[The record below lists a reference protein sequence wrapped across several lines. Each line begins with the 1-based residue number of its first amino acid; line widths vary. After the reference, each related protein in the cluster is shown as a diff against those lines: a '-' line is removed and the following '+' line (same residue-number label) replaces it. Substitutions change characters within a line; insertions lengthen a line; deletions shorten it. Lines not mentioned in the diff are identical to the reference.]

1 MSVYIKYF
9 ENSRKSMSFFVRN
22 DNVLDK
28 YNEILDKIKEKLNIK
43 FHRKPVYD
51 QKYLKAKVKEYGG
64 VIKTNF
70 FGNEVPKEN
79 MHYTC
84 IASITVDS
92 VKKMEKKL
100 YASLFRRV
108 QI

>member
-1 MSVYIKYF
+1 
-9 ENSRKSMSFFVRN
+9 MSFFVRN

-43 FHRKPVYD
+43 FHRKPFYD

-64 VIKTNF
+64 VIKRNF

-79 MHYTC
+79 IHYTC

-92 VKKMEKKL
+92 VMKMEKKL